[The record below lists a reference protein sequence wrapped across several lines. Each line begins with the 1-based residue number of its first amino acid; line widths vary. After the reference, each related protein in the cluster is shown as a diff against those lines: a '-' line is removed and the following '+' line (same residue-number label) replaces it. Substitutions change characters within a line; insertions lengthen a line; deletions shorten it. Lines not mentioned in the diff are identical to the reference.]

1 MFGKGIAMDN
11 SDMFLQLC
19 KTAEVCKDPAE
30 LESLLTHIRDVNDF
44 DEDGHTPLWHA
55 VMYNEHPKVI
65 ETFVSAG
72 SLVTWE
78 MVSLAVIHNQN
89 PKVALSLYRQMP
101 LVSQED
107 LDRLFLLAAAA
118 NTTDQLVRF
127 FLSEGASLDAT
138 MAMDLYLDP
147 SEDLLEDTDEDAW
160 ELDDQSVQQN
170 ALVVAMYENPKPV
183 GMVRTLLE
191 LGVNPN
197 AIDAEGYPVL
207 IHALDDPAL
216 VNVLLEGNTDAN
228 GTDVHGMNALMH
240 ACAADV
246 NESALMLI
254 DHTKD
259 VNAVSD
265 TGETA
270 LHYALG
276 CHLGDNVTVVS
287 ALISAGADVN
297 IPDGDGLL
305 PLEIARFNYCSQQI
319 IDLLVTSGARMGDI
333 S

>member
-1 MFGKGIAMDN
+1 MDN
-11 SDMFLQLC
+11 SDMFFRLC
-19 KTAEVCKDPAE
+19 VTAEFCKDTVE
-30 LESLLTHIRDVNDF
+30 LESLLTHIRDVNDC

-55 VMYNEHPKVI
+55 VMYNEYPKVI
-65 ETFVSAG
+65 ETLVSAG
-72 SLVTWE
+72 AVVNRE
-78 MVSLAVIHNQN
+78 MVSLAVIHNEQ
-89 PKVALSLYRQMP
+89 PEIARMLYHRLSS
-101 LVSQED
+101 VTQED
-107 LDRLFLLAAAA
+107 LNTFFLLAVAA
-118 NTTDQLVRF
+118 NTTDHLVRF

-138 MAMDLYLDP
+138 MPMDLYLAP
-147 SEDLLEDTDEDAW
+147 SDDLMEEVEEDAW

-170 ALVVAMYENPKPV
+170 ALVVAIYENPEPV
-183 GMVRTLLE
+183 KMVRTLLE

-197 AIDAEGYPVL
+197 VIDAEGFPVL

-216 VNVLLEGNTDAN
+216 VHVLLEENIDANCTDAQ
-228 GTDVHGMNALMH
+228 GMNPLMH

-254 DHTKD
+254 DYTED
-259 VNAVSD
+259 VNAISA

-276 CHLGDNVTVVS
+276 CHLGDNYTVVS

-305 PLEIARFNYCSQQI
+305 PLEIARFNYCSQPI
-319 IDLLVTSGARMGDI
+319 IDLLVASGARMGDI